1 MKTPLNGRQ
10 TKQAVK
16 KSLIGAVTALALLL
30 TSMQAN
36 TASAAA
42 TPSPSAP
49 APSPTPTGAPTRT
62 PAPTQQPGVYLL
74 RGSEINLVARESKV
88 PIAIRNTFGSDV
100 RVHVHVNPSNPR
112 VIVPSSVEIVVPAG
126 ETVNAQVPVKAVAQ
140 GKVFL
145 IVWLTTFSGIRL
157 TKNNYIQMHV
167 EPDIEFAL
175 LASFASVVIALVVVG
190 AIRTVRRRKKHI
202 EDAP

>member
-1 MKTPLNGRQ
+1 MKFRILRTPNRLNRRLG
-10 TKQAVK
+10 AA
-16 KSLIGAVTALALLL
+16 LIGALTAVAVVL
-30 TSMQAN
+30 SAN
-36 TASAAA
+36 SANAASPNPTPTP
-42 TPSPSAP
+42 TPSSSTAP
-49 APSPTPTGAPTRT
+49 APLA
-62 PAPTQQPGVYLL
+62 QPGVYLL

-88 PIAIRNTFGSDV
+88 PVAIRNTFDSDV

-112 VIVPSSVEIVVPAG
+112 VIVPSSVEVVVPAG

-175 LASFASVVIALVVVG
+175 LASFASVVVALVVVG
-190 AIRTVRRRKKHI
+190 AIRTVRRRKLRT
-202 EDAP
+202 EDAS

>member
-1 MKTPLNGRQ
+1 MKFRILRTPNRLNRRLG
-10 TKQAVK
+10 AA
-16 KSLIGAVTALALLL
+16 LIGALTAVAVVL
-30 TSMQAN
+30 SAN
-36 TASAAA
+36 SANAASLNPTPTP
-42 TPSPSAP
+42 TPSSSTAP
-49 APSPTPTGAPTRT
+49 APLA
-62 PAPTQQPGVYLL
+62 QPGVYLL

-88 PIAIRNTFGSDV
+88 PVAIRNTFDSDV

-112 VIVPSSVEIVVPAG
+112 VIVPSSVEVVVPAG

-175 LASFASVVIALVVVG
+175 LASFASVVVALVVVG
-190 AIRTVRRRKKHI
+190 AIRTVRRRKLRT
-202 EDAP
+202 EDAS

>member
-1 MKTPLNGRQ
+1 MIFRFPHTPNRLNRRLG
-10 TKQAVK
+10 AA
-16 KSLIGAVTALALLL
+16 LIGALTAVAVVL
-30 TSMQAN
+30 SAN
-36 TASAAA
+36 SANAASPNPTPTP
-42 TPSPSAP
+42 TPSSSTAP
-49 APSPTPTGAPTRT
+49 APLA
-62 PAPTQQPGVYLL
+62 QPGVYLL

-88 PIAIRNTFGSDV
+88 PVAIRNTFDSDV

-112 VIVPSSVEIVVPAG
+112 VIVPSSVEVVVPAG

-175 LASFASVVIALVVVG
+175 LASFASVVVALVVVG
-190 AIRTVRRRKKHI
+190 AIRTVRRRKLRT
-202 EDAP
+202 EDAS